1 MTPFTRESCP
11 KNALWE
17 YCAGSTWITVQ
28 YYSDDG
34 IRLNTGDFKT
44 WEQLAS
50 GWSYSIDGGETWHP
64 AYTP

>member
-17 YCAGSTWITVQ
+17 YCGGSTWITVQ
-28 YYSDDG
+28 YYSDEG

-44 WEQLAS
+44 WQQLAS
-50 GWSYSIDGGETWHP
+50 GWLYSTDGGETWKRGYLP
-64 AYTP
+64 